1 MTVIGILLGGA
12 PAYVSLAMDA
22 HAAITR
28 RDVDTEIS
36 NLNAPIITSISD
48 LRDEVRD
55 LTGEVH
61 ELRKVKRE

>member
-28 RDVDTEIS
+28 RNVDTEIS
-36 NLNAPIITSISD
+36 NLNAPIITFD
-48 LRDEVRD
+48 LRFAGRG
-55 LTGEVH
+55 TRSH
-61 ELRKVKRE
+61 RRSA